1 MRLILLGPPGAGKG
15 TQAEVLAESYGVPH
29 IATGDIFRE
38 NVKGGTALGEEA
50 RVYMDRGDLVPDDVV
65 NRMVADRLDRDD
77 AAHGFLLDG
86 YPRTVAQAEELDR
99 MLEARGV
106 ALDAV
111 LRFVI
116 DEEELVRR
124 IAGRASEEERSDDSE
139 DVHRKRLEVYRAQ
152 TAPLEEHYR
161 AKGLLRDLDAAG
173 AVEEVTARAK
183 AEIDDLLT
191 QRSTSDP

>member
-15 TQAEVLAESYGVPH
+15 TQAEVLAEHYGVPH

-50 RVYMDRGDLVPDDVV
+50 RAYMDRGDLVPDDVV
-65 NRMVADRLDRDD
+65 NRMVADRLDRED
-77 AAHGFLLDG
+77 AAGGFLLDG

-99 MLEARGV
+99 MLAARGV

-116 DEEELVRR
+116 DEEELIRR
-124 IAGRASEEERSDDSE
+124 VAGRAAEEGRSDDSE
-139 DVHRKRLEVYRAQ
+139 EVHRRRLEVYREQ
-152 TAPLEEHYR
+152 TAPLEEYYR
-161 AKGLLRDLDAAG
+161 AKGLLRDLDAVG
-173 AVEEVTARAK
+173 AVEEVAARAT
-183 AEIDDLLT
+183 AELDRLLA
-191 QRSTSDP
+191 QRSPSDS